1 MIEILDGAV
10 YSNDY
15 IVFRD
20 LGSDFVTF
28 FNNDIDVNSITLDVH
43 NLDVHNFDYYNPK
56 NMNHLKLTA
65 WHNKC
70 K

>member
-15 IVFRD
+15 IIFGD
-20 LGSDFVTF
+20 LGSVFVTF
-28 FNNDIDVNSITLDVH
+28 FSSYIDLNSITLDNI
-43 NLDVHNFDYYNPK
+43 NLDVHNFDYCDPK
-56 NMNHLKLTA
+56 NINHLKLMVM
-65 WHNKC
+65 HNKY